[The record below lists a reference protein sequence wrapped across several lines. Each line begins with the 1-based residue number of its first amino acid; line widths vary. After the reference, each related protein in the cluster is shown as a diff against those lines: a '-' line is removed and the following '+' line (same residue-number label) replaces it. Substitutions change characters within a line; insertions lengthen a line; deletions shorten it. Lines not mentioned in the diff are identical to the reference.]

1 MWTFL
6 INGIVMPR
14 LYYIHIYIYIVG
26 NNFADLSSESNDNF
40 VSPWPYQFV
49 FVNQHR
55 HASLNF

>member
-6 INGIVMPR
+6 INEIVI
-14 LYYIHIYIYIVG
+14 YIYIYIYIVG

-40 VSPWPYQFV
+40 VSAWSYQFV